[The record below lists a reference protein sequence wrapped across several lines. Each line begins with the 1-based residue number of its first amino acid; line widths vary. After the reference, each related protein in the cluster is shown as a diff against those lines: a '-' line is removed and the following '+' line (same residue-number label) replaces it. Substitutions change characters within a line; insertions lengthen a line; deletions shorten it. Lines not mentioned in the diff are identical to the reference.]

1 MRKHSQ
7 ELPFLLDLQADQQD
21 IASIREQRQLV
32 SKIQSTI
39 AKKDQEIFSLKALLE
54 KYQVYQQKYSSLKLE
69 MTEKGQLLSRKEGE
83 CRLLKKQLEELIQ

>member
-83 CRLLKKQLEELIQ
+83 CRLLKEQLEELIQ